1 MVVKRYRARIVE
13 KIDPDTGTGGPEQLV
28 GSLFAERYRLV
39 RMASAGANT
48 VIYDADDIASG
59 RPVTLKVVLPAMA
72 ESPEFLDRFHRAIRS
87 VAAISH
93 ANIAAIYDWGEAP
106 YGAGSA
112 AYVVIERLAGGSMR
126 DMLDR
131 GRRLTP
137 SQVLVIGLDACRA
150 LDHAHRRG
158 FVHGELTPSKL
169 VFGDDR
175 RLRIVDFGLARLLG
189 EQQWEEPATVATHVA
204 AYASP
209 EQALSLPTDG
219 KSDVYALCLVMVE
232 AVTGSLPFAS
242 DSTVA
247 TLSARIG
254 RLMPVSAD
262 LGSLAAVLEHAG
274 RPEPEDRSTAAEFGR
289 GLVKAAEKLPR
300 PDPLPLL
307 STGLFDVPVE
317 QLRNPDDPT
326 GGVVRPGASVDE
338 QPGRSARADAPTELL
353 LITLDE
359 PDNAP
364 EPDHDVLA
372 GSGGLAPPAG
382 PGAGA
387 LADGPLDWE
396 PSEADDELTIVPIDV
411 DDDAGTTHGPV
422 PAATAAAM
430 PQFEPF
436 GAIPSVEHGDDL
448 VILGPSDVAVDEL
461 APASAPDGGPG
472 TWGSDRPSPRR
483 RVPWR
488 LLLPLVVVIALAGL
502 GLLAWEL
509 FRTPSYEVPDLVGAE
524 EPVARNQIT
533 GFGWEV
539 TVESERSDEEPRPG
553 HVIRTAPA
561 AGEELT
567 EGEPFLITV
576 SDGPTFRQLP
586 ELTGRPYTD
595 VATELAKLELEAEL
609 VEQNDETVPPGTVIS
624 WSVPDDPTLV
634 AGNEVLPGRL
644 VRVVSST
651 GPAPRTVPN
660 LVGITFADAQATV
673 EPLALGV
680 GEAERQFSD
689 TVPIDTIISQTP
701 LPGEQVA
708 RGTGIVVVV
717 SKGPDVV
724 TMPSLAGMTFDVASA
739 TLTAA
744 GFVPVLAFGA
754 SDGALQ
760 SASVGGVPAEAGAV
774 YPRGTQVDLVYL

>member
-1 MVVKRYRARIVE
+1 ME
-13 KIDPDTGTGGPEQLV
+13 KIDPDAGTGGPELLV

-48 VIYDADDIASG
+48 VIFDADDTVSG
-59 RPVTLKVVLPAMA
+59 RPVTLKIVLPAMA
-72 ESPEFLDRFHRAIRS
+72 GAPEFLDRFDRAIRP

-93 ANIAAIYDWGEAP
+93 ANIAAIYDWGEAA
-106 YGAGSA
+106 YGAGPA
-112 AYVVIERLAGGSMR
+112 AYVVIERLGGGSMR
-126 DMLDR
+126 DLLDR

-137 SQVLVIGLDACRA
+137 SQALVIGLDACRA

-204 AYASP
+204 GYASP
-209 EQALSLPTDG
+209 EQALSLPIDG

-247 TLSARIG
+247 TLSARVG

-300 PDPLPLL
+300 PEPLPLL
-307 STGLFDVPVE
+307 SSGLFDVPVE

-326 GGVVRPGASVDE
+326 GGVVRPGATAD
-338 QPGRSARADAPTELL
+338 PYADAPSQADVPTELL
-353 LITLDE
+353 LIPLDE
-359 PDNAP
+359 PDGSS
-364 EPDHDVLA
+364 PDD
-372 GSGGLAPPAG
+372 PAIR
-382 PGAGA
+382 PADAGAGA
-387 LADGPLDWE
+387 PVDWE
-396 PSEADDELTIVPIDV
+396 PSPDDELMIVPIDV
-411 DDDAGTTHGPV
+411 EDEDVGTARSAGPV
-422 PAATAAAM
+422 GAAGSTVA
-430 PQFEPF
+430 PEFEPF
-436 GAIPSVEHGDDL
+436 GAIPTVDRTDDL
-448 VILGPSDVAVDEL
+448 VILGGTAASIDEPL
-461 APASAPDGGPG
+461 PTAAPDGGPG
-472 TWGSDRPSPRR
+472 TWGRDPASPRR
-483 RVPWR
+483 LHVPWR
-488 LLLPLVVVIALAGL
+488 LLIPLVVVAALVGL
-502 GLLAWEL
+502 GVLAWQL
-509 FRTPSYEVPDLVGAE
+509 FRTPVYAVPDLVGVE

-533 GFGWEV
+533 GNGWEV
-539 TVESERSDEEPRPG
+539 SVQHERSDVEPRPG

-567 EGEPFLITV
+567 EGEPFLLIV
-576 SDGPTFRQLP
+576 SDGPLFRELP
-586 ELTGRPYTD
+586 DMTGRPYAD
-595 VATELAKLELEAEL
+595 VATELAKLDLLVEL
-609 VEQNDETVPPGTVIS
+609 VEQNDEVVPIGNVIT
-624 WSVPDDPTLV
+624 WGVPDDPTLV
-634 AGNEVLPGRL
+634 AGSQVLPGRL
-644 VRVVSST
+644 VRVVSSI

-660 LVGITFADAQATV
+660 LVGLTFADAQVTV

-680 GEAERQFSD
+680 SESERQFSD
-689 TVPIDTIISQTP
+689 TVPIDTVISQSP
-701 LPGEQVA
+701 PAGEQVE
-708 RGTGIVVVV
+708 RGTGVVVVV

-724 TMPSLAGMTFDVASA
+724 IMPDLTGMTFDVASS

-744 GFVPVLAFGA
+744 GFVPVLSFGA
-754 SDGALQ
+754 VEGTLQ
-760 SASVGGVPAEAGAV
+760 SASINGVPAEVGTA